1 MTVEK
6 LIFVEIDRK
15 TSEGQQMNRIWKNMR
30 ALSYPHPKGVKKQ
43 TTGGTNTQ
51 PKCKVVVQH
60 IGG

>member
-1 MTVEK
+1 
-6 LIFVEIDRK
+6 
-15 TSEGQQMNRIWKNMR
+15 MNRIWKNMR